1 MKKDQKVD
9 AIEMQEKEEEREKS
23 EKVKKRG
30 ILDLYKY
37 ADGLDVFMI
46 VLSGYSFIFYHI
58 NVCYIKSFLGLIS
71 SKEYFQSSL
80 VFLYQLLTSFSET

>member
-9 AIEMQEKEEEREKS
+9 AIEMKEKEEERDKS
-23 EKVKKRG
+23 EKLKKRG

-46 VLSGYSFIFYHI
+46 VLSGYSFIFYYI
-58 NVCYIKSFLGLIS
+58 NVCNIKFFLGLIS
-71 SKEYFQSSL
+71 LKEYFQSSL
-80 VFLYQLLTSFSET
+80 VSLYQLLTSFSET

>member
-9 AIEMQEKEEEREKS
+9 AIEMQEKEEERDKS

-58 NVCYIKSFLGLIS
+58 NVI
-71 SKEYFQSSL
+71 
-80 VFLYQLLTSFSET
+80 

>member
-9 AIEMQEKEEEREKS
+9 ALEMKEKEEERENS
-23 EKVKKRG
+23 EKLKKRG

-37 ADGLDVFMI
+37 ADSLDVFMI
-46 VLSGYSFIFYHI
+46 VLSGYSFIFYYI
-58 NVCYIKSFLGLIS
+58 NVCNIKSFLDLIS
-71 SKEYFQSSL
+71 LKEYFQSSL

>member
-9 AIEMQEKEEEREKS
+9 AIEMQEKEEERDKS

-46 VLSGYSFIFYHI
+46 VLSGYYFIFYHI
-58 NVCYIKSFLGLIS
+58 NSCNIKCN
-71 SKEYFQSSL
+71 
-80 VFLYQLLTSFSET
+80 